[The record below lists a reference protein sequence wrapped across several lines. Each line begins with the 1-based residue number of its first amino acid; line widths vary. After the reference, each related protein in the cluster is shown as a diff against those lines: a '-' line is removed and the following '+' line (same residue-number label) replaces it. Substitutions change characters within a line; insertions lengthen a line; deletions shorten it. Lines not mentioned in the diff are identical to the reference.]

1 MLELEG
7 EREINDVEIE
17 RQSHGRSNLTSM
29 EVNLLLSSS
38 SSNGATTGTQPHA
51 GNR

>member
-17 RQSHGRSNLTSM
+17 RGSLMGDKSNIHGSESPSVILELQWCYYRHS
-29 EVNLLLSSS
+29 
-38 SSNGATTGTQPHA
+38 ATC
-51 GNR
+51 RK